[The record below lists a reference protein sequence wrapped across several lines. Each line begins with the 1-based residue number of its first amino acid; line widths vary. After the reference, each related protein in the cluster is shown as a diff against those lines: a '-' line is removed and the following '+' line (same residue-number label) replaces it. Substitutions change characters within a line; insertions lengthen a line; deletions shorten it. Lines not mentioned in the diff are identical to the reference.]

1 MHTSGPDC
9 SSLLAAIGAMADRV
23 AGLSGS
29 DRRRARALAL
39 RRLALL
45 DGVFDPLALREIVKA
60 HVGDDRM
67 MEEDVFSVVR
77 LDEAETFVL
86 HQFFNLARWHTQ
98 ALLTRIREIQLRR
111 TACTRRP
118 IRHVPTA
125 WNGAILHN
133 SLVGDRSLGK
143 KTKLFGGCAYTQWY

>member
-1 MHTSGPDC
+1 MGRSRLDC
-9 SSLLAAIGAMADRV
+9 SSPLAATGVMAGRV

-39 RRLALL
+39 GRLALL
-45 DGVFDPLALREIVKA
+45 DGVLDPLPFREIIKA

-67 MEEDVFSVVR
+67 MKEDVFSVVR

-86 HQFFNLARWHTQ
+86 NQFFNLARWHTQ
-98 ALLTRIREIQLRR
+98 ALLARIREILLRQS
-111 TACTRRP
+111 AVQPDCL
-118 IRHVPTA
+118 VPPA

-133 SLVGDRSLGK
+133 SLVGDRCSG
-143 KTKLFGGCAYTQWY
+143 